1 MSFGPPLSEADVP
14 LFDSAVVP
22 RYLSFFASLAVQML
36 LPFSPARIAHP
47 GCRVG
52 FPHLE
57 IAERFPEGEIIGSDI
72 SESALEIARGKAE
85 GISGATLSYEAGDG
99 ISPSMSPGSFT
110 HALGIHP
117 FGGPDQRAKLLA
129 DLERLLLPGGQAVI
143 SLPVRG
149 SFPEVNDMLR
159 EFALRQ
165 DLAELGKAVDTAIAN
180 RPTIET
186 LSEELEAAGLADIDV
201 DVSLIAISFA
211 SGRELVEDPIWRL
224 MVLPDMAAILPV
236 EVAQLA
242 AAFRYVEDAIQ
253 KYWSEGVLELTI
265 NVGCASGRKLA

>member
-1 MSFGPPLSEADVP
+1 MTFGPPLGEADVQ
-14 LFDSAVVP
+14 LFESIVVP

-36 LPFSPARIAHP
+36 LPFSPAKIGHL

-57 IAERFPEGEIIGSDI
+57 IADRFPEAMIVGVDGSEHAI
-72 SESALEIARGKAE
+72 EHARSRAE
-85 GISGATLSYEAGDG
+85 GIPGAELSYFVGEGLPEG
-99 ISPSMSPGSFT
+99 IEPGSFT
-110 HALGIHP
+110 HALAIHP
-117 FGGPDQRAKLLA
+117 MGGPEARAQLLG
-129 DLERLLLPGGQAVI
+129 DMFRMLLPGGQAVI
-143 SLPVRG
+143 SMPVRG
-149 SFPEVNDMLR
+149 SFPEINDMLR

-165 DLAELGKAVDTAIAN
+165 DLADLGKAVDVAVAN

-186 LSEELEAAGLADIDV
+186 VNEELENAGLTDVDV

-224 MVLPDMAAILPV
+224 MVQADMAAVLPV
-236 EVAQLA
+236 EPAHLQ

-253 KYWSEGVLELTI
+253 KYWSEGVFELTI

>member
-1 MSFGPPLSEADVP
+1 MSFGPLLGEADVP

-36 LPFSPARIAHP
+36 LPFSPARIAHL

-52 FPHLE
+52 YPHLE
-57 IAERFPEGEIIGSDI
+57 IAERFPECEILGSDP
-72 SESALEIARGKAE
+72 SEHAIEMARSKAE
-85 GISGATLSYEAGDG
+85 GISGATLTYEAGDG
-99 ISPSMSPGSFT
+99 ITPSMEPGTFT
-110 HALGIHP
+110 HAMAIHP
-117 FGGPDQRAKLLA
+117 MGASEQRGVVLTQLQ
-129 DLERLLLPGGQAVI
+129 RLLLPGGQAVI

-165 DLAELGKAVDTAIAN
+165 DLPDLGKAVDTAIAN

-186 LSEELEAAGLADIDV
+186 LSEELESAGLTDIDV

-211 SGRELVEDPIWRL
+211 SGRDLVEDPIWRL
-224 MVLPDMAAILPV
+224 MVLADMAEILP
-236 EVAQLA
+236 ADAPLLQT
-242 AAFRYVEDAIQ
+242 AFRYVEDAIQ

-265 NVGCASGRKLA
+265 NVGCASGRKPA

>member
-1 MSFGPPLSEADVP
+1 

-36 LPFSPARIAHP
+36 LPFSPARLAHL

-57 IAERFPEGEIIGSDI
+57 IAERFPECEIIGADP
-72 SESALEIARGKAE
+72 SEAAIEIAREKAE
-85 GISGATLSYEAGDG
+85 GVPSARLVYEAATGLA
-99 ISPSMSPGSFT
+99 SAMEPGSFT

-117 FGGPDQRAKLLA
+117 MGGPEERTRLLA
-129 DLERLLLPGGQAVI
+129 DLDRLLLPGGQAVI

-149 SFPEVNDMLR
+149 SFPEVSDMLR

-165 DLAELGKAVDTAIAN
+165 DLPELGKAIDTATAN

-186 LSEELEAAGLADIDV
+186 LSEELESAGLTDIDV
-201 DVSLIAISFA
+201 DVSLIAISFD
-211 SGRELVEDPIWRL
+211 SGKELIEDPIWRL
-224 MVLPDMAAILPV
+224 MVLPDMAAILPA
-236 EVAQLA
+236 EVAVLA
-242 AAFRYVEDAIQ
+242 AAFKYVEDAIQ

-265 NVGCASGRKLA
+265 NVGCASGRKPA

>member
-22 RYLSFFASLAVQML
+22 RYLSFFASLSVQML
-36 LPFSPARIAHP
+36 LPFSPTRIAHL

-52 FPHLE
+52 YPHLE
-57 IAERFPEGEIIGSDI
+57 LAERFPECEILGSDL
-72 SESALEIARGKAE
+72 SEAAIELARSRAE
-85 GISGATLSYEAGDG
+85 GLEGATLTYEVGDG
-99 ISPSMSPGSFT
+99 ITPGMEPGSFT
-110 HALGIHP
+110 HAMAIHP
-117 FGGPDQRAKLLA
+117 MGGPEQRAAVLA
-129 DLERLLLPGGQAVI
+129 DLQRLLLPGGQAVI

-165 DLAELGKAVDTAIAN
+165 DLPDLGKAVDLGTAN

-186 LSEELEAAGLADIDV
+186 LSEELESAGLTDIDV
-201 DVSLIAISFA
+201 DVSLIAISFD
-211 SGRELVEDPIWRL
+211 SGRDLVDDPIWRM
-224 MVLPDMAAILPV
+224 MVLADMAAILPA
-236 EVAQLA
+236 EAPLLST
-242 AAFRYVEDAIQ
+242 AFKYAEDAIQ

-265 NVGCASGRKLA
+265 NVACASGRKPA

>member
-1 MSFGPPLSEADVP
+1 
-14 LFDSAVVP
+14 
-22 RYLSFFASLAVQML
+22 ML
-36 LPFSPARIAHP
+36 LPFSPARIAHL

-57 IAERFPEGEIIGSDI
+57 IADRFPESQIVGADL
-72 SESALEIARGKAE
+72 SEPAIALARSKAD
-85 GISGATLSYEAGDG
+85 GFTGAQLSYVVADAPCPGFEA
-99 ISPSMSPGSFT
+99 GSFT
-110 HALGIHP
+110 HALAIHP
-117 FGGPDQRAKLLA
+117 IGGTEGRATLLHHLH
-129 DLERLLLPGGQAVI
+129 DLLLPGGQAVL

-165 DLAELGKAVDTAIAN
+165 DLSDLGKAVDVAIAN

-186 LSEELEAAGLADIDV
+186 LNEELENAGLTDVDV

-211 SGRELVEDPIWRL
+211 SGREIIEDPIWRL
-224 MVLPDMAAILPV
+224 MVLADMAAVLPV
-236 EVAQLA
+236 DGQVLQ

-253 KYWSEGVLELTI
+253 KYWSEGVFELTL
-265 NVGCASGRKLA
+265 NVGCASGRKPA